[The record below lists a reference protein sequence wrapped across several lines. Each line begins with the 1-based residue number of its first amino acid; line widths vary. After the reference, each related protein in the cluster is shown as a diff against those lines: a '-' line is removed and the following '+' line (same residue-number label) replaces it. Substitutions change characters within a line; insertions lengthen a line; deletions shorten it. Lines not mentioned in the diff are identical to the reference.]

1 MITDVNDVNKNWA
14 KNLAGGTR
22 EHTLGSG
29 PIFEEDQIPES
40 PFMNGTDIIALDN
53 PAISNVDDQTGLPES
68 EVMPYINPYKV
79 CELLFSGPVRAA
91 TYNGYSLEETNP
103 GWGSWRIKNGAGIAV
118 HPRVLLF
125 LDTPKLGY
133 SFTHSFEKAWEGLKE
148 KSMLKK
154 VEGALEIARL
164 VAGTTSGP
172 RGGRFMSAF
181 ANVPAWKSTTGI
193 KFDGEVKF
201 NFKYGQAGLFSGE
214 HEVVRP
220 IIAIVSQFGLG
231 VGGAYVTGPA
241 PTMESYFV
249 KMMESMAGGGI
260 QDILNAISAA
270 GADILSAALDKSKGP
285 GAATILIK
293 AATNVQA
300 TVYNAI
306 NAGIA
311 AGAAGVRTF
320 RIRIGRAVAGP
331 FYAQNVS
338 WNFDFSQTDEFGFP
352 YAGSVSISGLEML
365 SFPTSGQFMSTFNAA
380 LTDAAQTGSSIGGK
394 DLNSQQT
401 KGIISIGFGAESLYN
416 ITQSLNDTV
425 EIATDAI
432 EQMADNILPGKAK

>member
-1 MITDVNDVNKNWA
+1 MITTINDVNKNWA

-22 EHTLGSG
+22 SHALGKG
-29 PIFEEDQIPES
+29 KIFEEDQIPES
-40 PFMNGTDIIALDN
+40 PFMSGADIIALDN
-53 PAISNVDDQTGLPES
+53 PAISNIDNEPGLPES
-68 EVMPYINPYKV
+68 EAMPYINPYKV
-79 CELLFSGPVRAA
+79 CELLFSGPMKAA
-91 TYNGYSLEETNP
+91 TYNGHSLSETNP
-103 GWGSWRIKNGAGIAV
+103 GWGSWRVSNGAGIAV

-133 SFTHSFEKAWEGLKE
+133 SFNHTFEKAWEGLKE

-164 VAGTTSGP
+164 VAGSRAGP
-172 RGGRFMSAF
+172 SGGRFMSAF

-193 KFDGEVKF
+193 KFDGEIKF
-201 NFKYGQAGLFSGE
+201 NFKFGQAGLFSGE

-231 VGGAYVTGPA
+231 VAGAYVTGPA

-249 KMMESMAGGGI
+249 KMMESMASGGF
-260 QDILNAISAA
+260 QSILNAVSAA
-270 GADILSAALDKSKGP
+270 GADILNAAIGKDKST
-285 GAATILIK
+285 GAATTLIK
-293 AATNVQA
+293 AATSVQA

-320 RIRIGRAVAGP
+320 RIRIGRAVVGP
-331 FYAQNVS
+331 FYPQNIS
-338 WNFDFSQTDEFGFP
+338 WSFDFSQTDEFGFP

-365 SFPTSGQFMSTFNAA
+365 SFPTSGQFISTFNAA
-380 LTDAAQTGSSIGGK
+380 LVDAAQTGSSIGGK
-394 DLNSQQT
+394 DLDSQQK
-401 KGIISIGFGAESLYN
+401 KGMINIGFGAESLYN
-416 ITQSLNDTV
+416 ITKSIDDAVNL
-425 EIATDAI
+425 ATDAI
-432 EQMADNILPGKAK
+432 ERTVDVIQPGKAK